1 MKLKNGSLT
10 VKMESYV
17 QPVPTAWALI
27 KKTFTQLFTWKHLLL
42 QKLIFKYRFLIAGCD
57 YKLYHGFCEVIFMNY
72 RSIIMENCKIN
83 NFLAE
88 YGLTLAD
95 VYEPD
100 LGMQKEYHKLLC
112 AILEAEEPSRTELL
126 DYASEILRIS

>member
-1 MKLKNGSLT
+1 
-10 VKMESYV
+10 
-17 QPVPTAWALI
+17 
-27 KKTFTQLFTWKHLLL
+27 
-42 QKLIFKYRFLIAGCD
+42 
-57 YKLYHGFCEVIFMNY
+57 MNY

-100 LGMQKEYHKLLC
+100 LGKQKEYYKLLC
-112 AILEAEEPSRTELL
+112 EILEAEEPSRTELL
-126 DYASEILRIS
+126 DYASEILGIS